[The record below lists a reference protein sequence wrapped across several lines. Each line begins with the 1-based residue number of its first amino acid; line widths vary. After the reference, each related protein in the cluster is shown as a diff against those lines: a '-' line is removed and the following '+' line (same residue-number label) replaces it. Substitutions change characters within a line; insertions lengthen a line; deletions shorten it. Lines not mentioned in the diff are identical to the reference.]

1 MKMDRRTFL
10 QIIAGSAAGAFLAG
24 KGFTSVIPQQEEEIL
39 MSVVEGPDPALAAK
53 KAVRML
59 GGMRKFVS
67 PGDRVLIK
75 PNISWDRKPEQAAT
89 TNPRIVTAVIEMV
102 KAAGADK
109 ITVADNT
116 CNEARYSYKRSGIK
130 EAAEKAGAEVPYVMK
145 KDFVEVDLK
154 GKTLNKWPAYSE
166 ALEADRIINLP
177 IAKHHGLSGVTLSMK
192 NMMGLIGGR
201 RNLLHQK
208 LSSSIIDLTAFF
220 KPQLTILDAYRIL
233 LANGP
238 QGSTLEDVVMK
249 NTVAA
254 SADPVRIDS
263 FGISLFG
270 DIAPFNQNS
279 VSSYLK
285 MAEDRGL
292 GQTDYKSTG
301 FRKISLE

>member
-1 MKMDRRTFL
+1 MSMDRRTFL

-24 KGFTSVIPQQEEEIL
+24 KGFTSVMPQKGEEIL
-39 MSVVEGPDPALAAK
+39 MSVVESPDPGAAAK
-53 KAVRML
+53 KAVQML
-59 GGMRKFVS
+59 GGMGKFVS
-67 PGDRVLIK
+67 PGDKVLIK

-89 TNPRIVTAVIEMV
+89 TNPRVVTAVIEMV
-102 KAAGADK
+102 KEAEAKK

-130 EAAEKAGAEVPYVMK
+130 EAAEKAGADVPYVMK

-154 GKTLNKWPAYSE
+154 GETLNKWPAYRE
-166 ALEADRIINLP
+166 ALEADIIINLP

-208 LSSSIIDLTAFF
+208 LSSSIVDLTAFF

-238 QGSTLEDVVMK
+238 QGSTLDDVVMK

-254 SADPVRIDS
+254 SVDPVRIDS

-270 DIAPFNQNS
+270 DTAPFNQNG
-279 VSSYLK
+279 VFSYLK
-285 MAEDRGL
+285 MAEARGL
-292 GQTDYKSTG
+292 GRADFKSAG
-301 FRKISLE
+301 FSEISLE